1 MKRLGFLFF
10 IIVIILT
17 FVSNTVYNLMI
28 PNVKI
33 CEFKS
38 GKIQKELKEQA
49 VCKSLESKIIY
60 SNKDKIV
67 KKINFKDNQEIKKGD
82 IILEFETDDRVYELK
97 NLKIEY
103 ERCQNDKKKYLSL
116 REENIKEDPNI
127 KILENKINNLKEDIA
142 KNKILYDNDAISK
155 DTLEGF
161 QENIKNTSLELK
173 KEKKDYK
180 KENIEL
186 DYNIKEC
193 ELNALSYMLKIE
205 KLEKEIKEDNML
217 IAKEDTKLQKIYVNQ
232 GQMVNINEPIIEIR
246 TNEKKNTYEVNFL
259 LDEDEVKLVNIGDEV
274 NISYFLKQNKIKK
287 GKVIAINNI
296 GDINNTKEV
305 KIEFSSD
312 DDINKQ
318 VVNLEIKNESPYYDY
333 IVPSSA
339 LKYDGKNY
347 YILKINKE
355 ENVISKKYK
364 TIKLKVFILDRNDE
378 YIALKPRNNMDGK
391 IIESSNAIVKEN
403 EEVYIME
410 ES

>member
-1 MKRLGFLFF
+1 MKKLGFLFF

-28 PNVKI
+28 PNVQI

-38 GKIQKELKEQA
+38 GKIQKELKKQA
-49 VCKSLESKIIY
+49 VCNSLESKIIY

-67 KKINFKDNQEIKKGD
+67 KKINFKDNQDIKKGD
-82 IILEFETDDRVYELK
+82 IILEFESDDRIYELK

-103 ERCQNDKKKYLSL
+103 ERCQNDKKKYISL
-116 REENIKEDPNI
+116 KQENIKEDPNI
-127 KILENKINNLKEDIA
+127 KILENKISRLNQDLKN
-142 KNKILYDNDAISK
+142 NKILYDNDAISK
-155 DTLEGF
+155 NMFEDL
-161 QENIKNTSLELK
+161 QENIKNTSLELE
-173 KEKKDYK
+173 KERKDYK

-205 KLEKEIKEDNML
+205 ELQKEIREDSVL
-217 IAKEDTKLQKIYVNQ
+217 IAKEDLKLQKIYVSK
-232 GQMVNINEPIIEIR
+232 GQMVNINEPIIQIR
-246 TNEKKNTYEVNFL
+246 TNEKKNTYEANFL
-259 LDEDEVKLVNIGDEV
+259 LDEDEVKLVNIGDEI
-274 NISYFLKQNKIKK
+274 NISYFLKQNKIQK
-287 GKVIAINNI
+287 GKVVSISNM

-305 KIEFSSD
+305 KVEFSSTN
-312 DDINKQ
+312 DINKQ
-318 VVNLEIKNESPYYDY
+318 VVNLEVKDESPYYDY

-355 ENVISKKYK
+355 ENIISKKYK
-364 TIKLKVFILDRNDE
+364 TTKLKVFILDRNDD

-391 IIESSNAIVKEN
+391 IIKSSNSIVKEN
-403 EEVYIME
+403 EEVYILQ